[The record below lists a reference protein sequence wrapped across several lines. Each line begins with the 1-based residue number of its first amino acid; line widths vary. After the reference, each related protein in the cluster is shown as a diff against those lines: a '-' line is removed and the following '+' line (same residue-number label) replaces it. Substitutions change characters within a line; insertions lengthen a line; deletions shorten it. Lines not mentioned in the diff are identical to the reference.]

1 MSTSTQPSPASTT
14 RLTTM
19 PDFTPDSSHLDSAP
33 VWFQARAQAA
43 WAEFQ
48 ALPLPGIK
56 DEHWRYSNAKRI
68 ALDTLQS
75 PTAASPADVSRAIA
89 GSKGLEKTTATF
101 VFVNDRLVSSST
113 DGVQAGVICLPFTEA
128 LKTQEDVLE
137 HYFMKREMELG
148 SQKFAALHL
157 AMVQSGTVI
166 IVPKG
171 VKVDHPVEVFHWAA
185 GENTAIFPHTLVVTA
200 ENAEVVVVDHYRSLD
215 DAAGFSCAVADL
227 VGGTNSHI
235 TYVACQEMS
244 DKAQAMHLSS
254 TSAGK
259 DAQMK
264 NFQLQLGAD
273 FSRSESVSDLV
284 GAGARSDML
293 SVSMPLGEQIVDQR
307 TLQKHKAPHATSD
320 LLYKNAL
327 YGKTRTIFSGLIIVD
342 EGAHYTDAYQTNRNL
357 INSREAEANSMPG
370 LEINADQV
378 KCSHGATS
386 APVSDEELF
395 YLKARGIP
403 DGEARKLIVLGF
415 IEDTV
420 TRIGHPAVEAMVCE
434 RIEEKFARIA

>member
-1 MSTSTQPSPASTT
+1 MSLS
-14 RLTTM
+14 
-19 PDFTPDSSHLDSAP
+19 PDFSRLQSAP
-33 VWFQARAQAA
+33 SWFRTRAEAA
-43 WAEFQ
+43 WSEFQ
-48 ALPLPGIK
+48 SLPVPGIK

-68 ALDTLQS
+68 ALDTL
-75 PTAASPADVSRAIA
+75 TNAAPATEAEFANAIA
-89 GSKGLEKTTATF
+89 GSKGLETAAATF
-101 VFVNDRLVSSST
+101 VFVNDRLVSSKA
-113 DGVQAGVICLPFTEA
+113 DGLAAGVICLPFAEA
-128 LKTQEDVLE
+128 LKSQDDVLQ
-137 HYFMKREMELG
+137 HYFMQREMELG
-148 SQKFAALHL
+148 SAKFAALHL
-157 AMVQSGTVI
+157 AMVQAGVVI

-171 VKVDHPVEVFHWAA
+171 IKLDAPVEVFHWAA
-185 GENTAIFPHTLVVTA
+185 GENVAIFPHTLVVTA
-200 ENAEVVVVDHYRSLD
+200 DNAEVVVVDHYRSLNPV
-215 DAAGFSCAVADL
+215 AGLSCAVADL
-227 VGGTNSHI
+227 VAGTGSHI

-244 DKAQAMHLSS
+244 DQAQAIHLSS

-259 DAQMK
+259 DSQVK

-293 SVSMPLGEQIVDQR
+293 SVSMPLGEQVVDQR
-307 TLQKHKAPHATSD
+307 TLQKHKAAHATSD

-327 YGKTRTIFSGLIIVD
+327 YDKTRTIFSGLIIVD

-357 INSREAEANSMPG
+357 INSPEAEADSMPG

-420 TRIGHPAVEAMVCE
+420 TRIGHAAVQAMVCE
-434 RIEEKFARIA
+434 RIEEKFARVA

>member
-1 MSTSTQPSPASTT
+1 MLVQDTSSLSSSPS
-14 RLTTM
+14 
-19 PDFTPDSSHLDSAP
+19 
-33 VWFQARAQAA
+33 WFQTRAAAA
-43 WAEFQ
+43 WADYQ
-48 ALPLPGIK
+48 ALPLPGVK
-56 DEHWRYSNAKRI
+56 DEHWRYSSAKRI
-68 ALDTLQS
+68 ALDS
-75 PTAASPADVSRAIA
+75 IVSAAEASEADVKRAIE
-89 GSKGLEKTTATF
+89 GSKGLEKTAATF
-101 VFVNDRLVSSST
+101 VFVNDRLVSSKT
-113 DGVQAGVICLPFTEA
+113 EGLPAGVSCLPFTDA
-128 LKTQEDVLE
+128 LRSQDDVLE

-148 SQKFAALHL
+148 SAKFAALHL
-157 AMVQSGTVI
+157 AMVKAGTVVV
-166 IVPKG
+166 VPKG
-171 VKVDHPVEVFHWAA
+171 VKLEAPIEVFHWAA
-185 GENTAIFPHTLVVTA
+185 GANTAIFPHTLIVTA
-200 ENAEVVVVDHYRSLD
+200 DNAQVVVVDHYRSLD
-215 DAAGFSCAVADL
+215 DTPGLSCAVADL
-227 VGGTNSHI
+227 VGGTGSHV

-244 DKAQAMHLSS
+244 GSAQAIHLSS

-293 SVSMPLGEQIVDQR
+293 SVSMPQGEQVVDQR

-327 YGKTRTIFSGLIIVD
+327 YGKTRTVFSGLIVVD
-342 EGAHYTDAYQTNRNL
+342 PGAHFTDAYQTNRNL
-357 INSREAEANSMPG
+357 INSSEAEADSMPG

-386 APVSDEELF
+386 SPVAPEELF

-403 DGEARKLIVLGF
+403 DAEARKLIVLGF

-420 TRIGHPAVEAMVCE
+420 TRIGHEAVEAMVCE
-434 RIEEKFARIA
+434 RIEEKFARIG